1 MIPGSKNSRCT
12 SLFSS
17 QLTPNYKH
25 SSEIPVSEMVRYGP
39 HHNIRNP
46 FPGLQRASH
55 FAECLN
61 AAKSRPGTILSH
73 LLFTQLAN
81 YTRVK
86 VFV

>member
-1 MIPGSKNSRCT
+1 MFDSHCT
-12 SLFSS
+12 SLFSRK
-17 QLTPNYKH
+17 LTPNYEH
-25 SSEIPVSEMVRYGP
+25 SSDILVSEVVRYGP

-81 YTRVK
+81 CTRVK